1 MSQLKMDDFVV
12 RDGKLHLRGPSEA
25 DSNDYAERLSQ
36 DEPADIGADA
46 SDDLLKKLKNA
57 LWTQVLR
64 VDGSNI
70 DRVRVCDQLS
80 DVQNALANVEV
91 LADDEH
97 QAAELLFDADAFEAP
112 PQGTR
117 VDDLRL
123 GDEELATFVNIA
135 AQVRASYAEVST
147 QLRQA

>member
-1 MSQLKMDDFVV
+1 MDDFVV

-80 DVQNALANVEV
+80 DVQNALMNVEV

-97 QAAELLFDADAFEAP
+97 
-112 PQGTR
+112 
-117 VDDLRL
+117 
-123 GDEELATFVNIA
+123 
-135 AQVRASYAEVST
+135 
-147 QLRQA
+147 

>member
-25 DSNDYAERLSQ
+25 DSNASAERLSQ
-36 DEPADIGADA
+36 DELAGIGANGG
-46 SDDLLKKLKNA
+46 DDLLKKLKNA
-57 LWTQVLR
+57 LWTRVLR

-70 DRVRVCDQLS
+70 ERVRVCDQLA

-97 QAAELLFDADAFEAP
+97 QELELHFDADTFEAP

-123 GDEELATFVNIA
+123 GDDELTTFVNIA
-135 AQVRASYAEVST
+135 A
-147 QLRQA
+147 

>member
-1 MSQLKMDDFVV
+1 MDDFVV

-25 DSNDYAERLSQ
+25 DSNASAERLSQ
-36 DEPADIGADA
+36 EELAGIGANGG
-46 SDDLLKKLKNA
+46 DDLLKKLKNA

-80 DVQNALANVEV
+80 DVQNALTNVEF

-97 QAAELLFDADAFEAP
+97 EEVELMFDTDAFETP

-117 VDDLRL
+117 ADDLRL
-123 GDEELATFVNIA
+123 GDDKLTTFVNIA
-135 AQVRASYAEVST
+135 A
-147 QLRQA
+147 

>member
-1 MSQLKMDDFVV
+1 MKMDDFVV
-12 RDGKLHLRGPSEA
+12 RNGKLHLRGPSEA

-97 QAAELLFDADAFEAP
+97 QQAELHFDADAFEAP

-135 AQVRASYAEVST
+135 AQVRASCAAFST
-147 QLRQA
+147 QLRQ

>member
-1 MSQLKMDDFVV
+1 MDDFVV

-25 DSNDYAERLSQ
+25 DSNASAERLSQ
-36 DEPADIGADA
+36 DELAGIGANGG
-46 SDDLLKKLKNA
+46 DDLLKKLKNA
-57 LWTQVLR
+57 LWTRVLR

-70 DRVRVCDQLS
+70 ERVRVCDQLA

-97 QAAELLFDADAFEAP
+97 QELELHFDADTFEAP

-123 GDEELATFVNIA
+123 GDDELTTFVNIA
-135 AQVRASYAEVST
+135 A
-147 QLRQA
+147 

>member
-1 MSQLKMDDFVV
+1 MDDFVV

-97 QAAELLFDADAFEAP
+97 QAAELLFDADAF
-112 PQGTR
+112 
-117 VDDLRL
+117 
-123 GDEELATFVNIA
+123 
-135 AQVRASYAEVST
+135 
-147 QLRQA
+147 

>member
-1 MSQLKMDDFVV
+1 MDDFVV

-112 PQGTR
+112 PHGTQ

-123 GDEELATFVNIA
+123 GEDELATFVNIA
-135 AQVRASYAEVST
+135 A
-147 QLRQA
+147 